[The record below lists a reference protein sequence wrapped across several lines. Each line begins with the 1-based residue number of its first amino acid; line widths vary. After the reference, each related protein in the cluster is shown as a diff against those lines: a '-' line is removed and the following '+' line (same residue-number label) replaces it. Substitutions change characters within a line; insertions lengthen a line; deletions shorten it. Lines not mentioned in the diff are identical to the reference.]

1 MKTEIKKTLEKA
13 FIQAYNEAENSVEAE
28 TLYWNAYD
36 LGIALPRPTCERT
49 KTILKE
55 FHENLNKICRGNH

>member
-1 MKTEIKKTLEKA
+1 MKPEIKAQLEKS
-13 FIQAYNEAENSVEAE
+13 FLRAYEEAENSVEKE
-28 TLYWNAYD
+28 TIFWNAYD
-36 LGIALPRPTCERT
+36 LGIVLPRPTCERT